1 MAPADADAHAG
12 RTETSLLL
20 HLDPAAVR
28 GEQAEPGETR
38 PVAELMDR
46 LRRDGV
52 RPVSPNGV
60 LGDPSGASAS
70 EGRRLLDELVAGCVA
85 RLDGLLSD
93 VAVHV

>member
-1 MAPADADAHAG
+1 VAPQGADAHAG

-20 HLDPAAVR
+20 HLDPAAVH

-38 PVAELMDR
+38 PIAELMDR
-46 LRRDGV
+46 LRSDGV

-60 LGDPSGASAS
+60 LGDPTGATAG
-70 EGRRLLDELVAGCVA
+70 EGRRLLAQLIAGCIA

-93 VAVHV
+93 AAAHA